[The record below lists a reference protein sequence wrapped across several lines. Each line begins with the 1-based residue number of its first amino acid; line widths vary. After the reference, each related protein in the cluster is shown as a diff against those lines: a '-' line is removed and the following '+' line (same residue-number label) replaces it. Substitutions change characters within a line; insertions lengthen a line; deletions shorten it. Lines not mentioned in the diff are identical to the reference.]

1 MIDAHRHMVL
11 AHLMSLLVG
20 CAAAPAAATSLA
32 YVESSSEL
40 DDGAPATYGY
50 NLVDGNENTAWCSRP
65 GPGSASPEFVFGFAQ
80 PVTLKEVG
88 LIAGAIKSGALDKE
102 RARARQVALSDGR
115 VEVTLPLRD
124 TAELQHLKLATPV
137 KGRMF
142 VLRIQDTYAGG
153 PGSPTCMAEV
163 QLRGA
168 QAYTGGTI
176 GGQVRALP
184 IPARRLLHAWV
195 DEVSAPERS
204 LVLAVDGTFAYDFT
218 PLIEGKPAKLR
229 GRWRANQR
237 TLTLEVGGK
246 SYAMRKV
253 LSEIETED
261 ARGEQLT
268 LSGEGPHPSLNASF
282 VIAPPVFE

>member
-1 MIDAHRHMVL
+1 MVALHRHRRL
-11 AHLMSLLVG
+11 TPLTALLLV
-20 CAAAPAAATSLA
+20 CMAAPAAATSLA
-32 YVESSSEL
+32 YVEASSEL

-50 NLVDGNENTAWCSRP
+50 NLVDGNENTAWCSKP
-65 GPGSASPEFVFGFAQ
+65 GPGSTPPEFVFGFAQ
-80 PVTLKEVG
+80 AVTLKEVS
-88 LIAGAIKSGALDKE
+88 IVAGAIKSGVIDKG
-102 RARARQVALSDGR
+102 RARVRQVSLSDGR

-124 TAELQHLKLATPV
+124 TAEVQNLRLSTPV

-142 VLRIQDTYAGG
+142 VLRIQDTYAGN

-168 QAYTGGTI
+168 QAYTGGAI

-204 LVLAVDGTFAYDFT
+204 LVLAVDGTFAYDYT

-246 SYAMRKV
+246 SYTLSKV
-253 LSEIETED
+253 LSEIEAED
-261 ARGEQLT
+261 ARREQLT
-268 LSGEGPHPSLNASF
+268 LAGDGPHPSLNASF
-282 VIAPPVFE
+282 VIAPPVLE